1 MKSAFVWFAGLM
13 ALLIGST
20 VYAGT
25 VYEWTDENGVRHF
38 SNTGAPAEVEAIAT
52 TAEETAAP
60 EVEEKAAQE
69 AQQEQDEILSDA
81 PAQGT
86 PTPSVREQAEQ
97 LQQERL
103 SRQVEQE
110 RKRLEAEIAQIDNL
124 SVGVSFTPGM
134 KAARMEPL
142 KEQLD
147 LLNSNPEQYFRM
159 KREGAF
165 TQSGRRSR
173 N

>member
-1 MKSAFVWFAGLM
+1 MVW
-13 ALLIGST
+13 
-20 VYAGT
+20 AGT

-52 TAEETAAP
+52 TTEETVPP
-60 EVEEKAAQE
+60 EADEKAAQST
-69 AQQEQDEILSDA
+69 QQEQDEILSDA
-81 PAQGT
+81 PAPGS

-103 SRQVEQE
+103 ARQVEEE
-110 RKRLEAEIAQIDNL
+110 RRRLEAEIAQIEQL

-134 KAARMEPL
+134 KAARKEPL
-142 KEQLD
+142 QEQLA

-165 TQSGRRSR
+165 AQTGGQRR